1 MMPGLTVVCGNVVL
15 DILARPV
22 ENPLRWG
29 TSTLIEEVE
38 QHLGGN
44 AGTTSYTLATLGAPV
59 QLIGLVGRDSA
70 AGALISIL
78 EEAGVNTRLLQF
90 TKAPTS
96 TAISLVNEA
105 GERALLYHLGA
116 SAEDFTEPLE
126 LPAEAAHFHL
136 AAVYRMRYLRS
147 AAPRILK
154 SARDAG
160 LTTSVDTQWDHEGE
174 WLRVLA
180 PSLPFTD
187 FLFLNEE
194 EARLLSGRED
204 PADAA
209 RAMHAMGARH
219 VIVKLGERGCLVDG
233 REIVPGFRVQAVDTT
248 GAGDCFVGGFL
259 AALHRGA
266 SRAEAAR
273 FANAVAAMAVQKLG
287 AVRGVVSYEETLIWM
302 AAQSAI
308 IPRI

>member
-1 MMPGLTVVCGNVVL
+1 MPLTVVCGNVVL

-29 TSTLIEEVE
+29 ATSLIEEVE
-38 QHLGGN
+38 QQLGGN
-44 AGTTSYTLATLGAPV
+44 AGSTSYTLATLGVPV

-70 AGALISIL
+70 AGSLVSIL

-96 TAISLVNEA
+96 TAISLVNQA

-116 SAEDFTEPLE
+116 SAEDFQEPLE
-126 LPAEAAHFHL
+126 LPAAGGHFHL

-180 PSLPFTD
+180 PSLQFTD
-187 FLFLNEE
+187 FLFLNKE
-194 EARLLSGRED
+194 EARLLSGKED
-204 PADAA
+204 PAEGAL
-209 RAMHAMGARH
+209 AMQSMGARH
-219 VIVKLGERGCLVDG
+219 VIVKLGERGCLIDG
-233 REIVPGFRVQAVDTT
+233 RQIVAGFRVEAVDTT

-259 AALHRGA
+259 AALHRGG
-266 SRAEAAR
+266 SLTEAAR
-273 FANAVAAMAVQKLG
+273 FANAVAALAVQRLG
-287 AVRGVVSYEETLIWM
+287 AVRGVVSYEETLRWI
-302 AAQSAI
+302 ATQ
-308 IPRI
+308 

>member
-1 MMPGLTVVCGNVVL
+1 MVL

-29 TSTLIEEVE
+29 ATTLIEEVE

-44 AGTTSYTLATLGAPV
+44 AGTTAYTLATLGLPV

-70 AGALISIL
+70 AGSLISIL
-78 EEAGVNTRLLQF
+78 EEAGAGTGFLQF

-116 SAEDFTEPLE
+116 SAEDFREPLE
-126 LPAEAAHFHL
+126 LPPDAAHFHL

-187 FLFLNEE
+187 FLFVNEE
-194 EARLLSGRED
+194 EARLLTGHED

-209 RAMHAMGARH
+209 RALQSMGARH
-219 VIVKLGERGCLVDG
+219 VVVKLGERGCLIDG
-233 REIVPGFRVQAVDTT
+233 GEIVAGFRVRAVDTT

-266 SRAEAAR
+266 SHAEAAR
-273 FANAVAAMAVQKLG
+273 FANAVAALAVQRLG
-287 AVRGVVSYEETLIWM
+287 AVRGVVSHEKTLAWM

-308 IPRI
+308 IPGI